1 MDDATTVDNGGKDIT
16 AADAVRTSRPVFGV
30 ASNQLITC
38 LATALSNKVTQ
49 KGDYKLITE

>member
-1 MDDATTVDNGGKDIT
+1 MDDAMVDNGGKDVT
-16 AADAVRTSRPVFGV
+16 AADTVRTSTPVFGV
-30 ASNQLITC
+30 ASNRLITC